1 MTESLEGKV
10 ALVTGG
16 SGGIG
21 GETAHRLAAR
31 GARVAVNYFHSRE
44 GAEAV
49 VARINASGGAA
60 AAVQG
65 DAADEDDCQRL
76 VAQTV
81 DTFGGLDILVNNAGI
96 SSFLEF
102 GSIRA
107 ADIDREFATN
117 VRSVILMSQAAVPHM
132 QPGGRII
139 NVGSNIAFAPIPGL
153 TAYCATKAAVASLT
167 KGLARELGKRGIN
180 VNAVAPGV
188 TETPMTEWIDDAT
201 RDGMAEATP
210 LGRIAQPDD
219 IADIIVYLAG
229 HESRWVN
236 GQVLL
241 ADGGLV

>member
-21 GETAHRLAAR
+21 GETARRLAAR
-31 GARVAVNYFHSRE
+31 GVRVAVNYFRSRDD
-44 GAEAV
+44 AEAV
-49 VARINASGGAA
+49 VAQITASGGTAA
-60 AAVQG
+60 AFQG
-65 DAADEDDCQRL
+65 DAADEDDCRQL

-81 DTFGGLDILVNNAGI
+81 DAFGSLDILVNNAGI
-96 SSFLEF
+96 SNFLEF

-117 VRSVILMSQAAVPHM
+117 VRSVLLMSQAAAPHM
-132 QPGGRII
+132 QPGSKII

-167 KGLARELGKRGIN
+167 KGLARELGKLGIN

-188 TETPMTEWIDDAT
+188 TVTPMTEWIDDAT

-219 IADIIVYLAG
+219 IADIIMYLAG
-229 HESRWVN
+229 QESRWVN